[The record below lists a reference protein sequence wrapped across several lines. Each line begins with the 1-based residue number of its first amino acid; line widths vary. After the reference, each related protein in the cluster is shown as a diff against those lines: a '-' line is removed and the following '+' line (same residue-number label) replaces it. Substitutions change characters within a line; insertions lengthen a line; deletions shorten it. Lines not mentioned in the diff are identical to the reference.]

1 MPHART
7 PHVIDPVAAPRLG
20 RRALLL
26 TGAGTAAGVLV
37 ASGRAS
43 PAMAA
48 ATGSGAP
55 GHEAAACSPVVVDT
69 DATDLDL
76 VLATVPEGG
85 ELVVTRRWDRSGP
98 LEVTRAV
105 TLRFTGEGHLAAN
118 GDFSVVRVTASHVAV
133 VDAVVTGAGG
143 RRSGAGRGIDV
154 VGTPDAPLEDVR
166 ISGGRLGDLSHDGI
180 RAEHTT
186 GLVVQGVTVTD
197 VGYAGV
203 LLRSCVDTVVRRCDV
218 TDVHQP
224 SPYVNSYGV
233 IVTRDDTVPMTV
245 SGRST
250 RVVVEGNAVTG
261 VRLWE
266 GLDTHAGDRVVIR
279 DNVVRDCRVGIA
291 VVPCRDEVDRSYRHA
306 PTAFVVAGN
315 VVERIDLASPGAGIL
330 VKGAG
335 TTVGDDVERATGFVT
350 GNTVRGHGGGTEAGI
365 VLYLTRGVVVSGTT
379 LERCV
384 DRGVLVYHSNDALT
398 LTRTSASDLEAS
410 TAGGAVSVV
419 EARSGANTVTVSATS
434 VARTEGTSGPVRGL
448 AVANADN
455 VFDLLANDWRET
467 DLAVWNKGAVV
478 RRWADEG

>member
-1 MPHART
+1 
-7 PHVIDPVAAPRLG
+7 VSVA
-20 RRALLL
+20 
-26 TGAGTAAGVLV
+26 
-37 ASGRAS
+37 
-43 PAMAA
+43 
-48 ATGSGAP
+48 
-55 GHEAAACSPVVVDT
+55 
-69 DATDLDL
+69 
-76 VLATVPEGG
+76 
-85 ELVVTRRWDRSGP
+85 
-98 LEVTRAV
+98 
-105 TLRFTGEGHLAAN
+105 
-118 GDFSVVRVTASHVAV
+118 
-133 VDAVVTGAGG
+133 
-143 RRSGAGRGIDV
+143 
-154 VGTPDAPLEDVR
+154 
-166 ISGGRLGDLSHDGI
+166 
-180 RAEHTT
+180 
-186 GLVVQGVTVTD
+186 D

-203 LLRSCVDTVVRRCDV
+203 LLRSCVDAVVRRCDV

-224 SPYVNSYGV
+224 SPYGNSYGV
-233 IVTRDDTVPMTV
+233 IVTRDDTVPMSV

-250 RVVVEGNAVTG
+250 RVVVEGNTVTG
-261 VRLWE
+261 VRFWE

-315 VVERIDLASPGAGIL
+315 LVERVDLASPGAGIL

-335 TTVGDDVERATGFVT
+335 TAVGDDVERATGFVT

-365 VLYLTRGVVVSGTT
+365 VLYLTRGVVVSGTI
-379 LERCV
+379 LEGCR

-398 LTRTSASDLEAS
+398 LTRTSVSDLEAS

-434 VARTEGTSGPVRGL
+434 VARGEGTTGPVRGL
-448 AVANADN
+448 AVANPDN